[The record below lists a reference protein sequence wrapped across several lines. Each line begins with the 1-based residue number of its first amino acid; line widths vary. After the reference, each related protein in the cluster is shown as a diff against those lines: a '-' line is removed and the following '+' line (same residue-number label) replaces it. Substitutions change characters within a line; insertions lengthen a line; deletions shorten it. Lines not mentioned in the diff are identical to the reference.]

1 MKMSTKLTN
10 NDYSS
15 ILKFYKMSIPKTRRA
30 LKKRAESVLAE
41 KLCRCIKKVGLDEEA
56 RSIGICS
63 KSIFKLKGLSR
74 GKFTCKNKMK
84 VDLKKMTIDEEN
96 KMRKKKMSKKAKR
109 EKKTGTRKTKI

>member
-1 MKMSTKLTN
+1 MKMSSKLTN
-10 NDYSS
+10 KDYIS

-30 LKKRAESVLAE
+30 LKKQAETVLAE

-74 GKFTCKNKMK
+74 GRFTCKDKMK
-84 VDLKKMTIDEEN
+84 VDLKKMSIDE
-96 KMRKKKMSKKAKR
+96 RKKRK
-109 EKKTGTRKTKI
+109 TRKNKI